1 MGRKSHARALS
12 IWANGIRVGV
22 WRIPARGDMELLYDA
37 GWKHSAAGRP
47 LSLSLPFGVG
57 DSPLRG
63 ERVNH

>member
-47 LSLSLPFGVG
+47 L
-57 DSPLRG
+57 
-63 ERVNH
+63 